1 MDSSAKKS
9 ELGKMLKSA
18 LKDKSISMRK
28 LSKITGIDT
37 ATISRIINGKQSAN
51 INHMEKFSEKLGI
64 PMEILLKSDGYN
76 VGIKEND
83 SSEMLDAI
91 DSLNY
96 KCDTEKI
103 NEELNK
109 YQQYALTEEGK
120 NIIYKNFEKKLTSVN
135 GSGFFVEK
143 LESMYKAF
151 SGENLSKEKQSII
164 GSALLY
170 FILSTDII
178 PDYIFPIGYIDDI
191 TALKL
196 VDKKLEKLKEG

>member
-18 LKDKSISMRK
+18 LKDNSISMRK